1 MNDNNY
7 NMMRNELVLNLRTIV
22 SDFHHPS
29 MIRLDISIDYPLTQI
44 LFDFSYRLSIF
55 EDFEE

>member
-1 MNDNNY
+1 
-7 NMMRNELVLNLRTIV
+7 MMRNELVLNLRTIV

-29 MIRLDISIDYPLTQI
+29 MIFRYFNRIDYPLTQI